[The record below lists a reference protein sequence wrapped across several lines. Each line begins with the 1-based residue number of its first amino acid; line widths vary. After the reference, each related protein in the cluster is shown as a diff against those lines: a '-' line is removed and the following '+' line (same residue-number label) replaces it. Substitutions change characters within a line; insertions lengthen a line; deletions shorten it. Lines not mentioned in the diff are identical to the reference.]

1 MENHTYKHI
10 ELTGT
15 SEKSM
20 DGAIQNAITKA
31 AKTLHNLRWFRV
43 TESSGRIENGK
54 VTQWQVTMKVGFT
67 LSK

>member
-1 MENHTYKHI
+1 MENHTYKLI

-15 SEKSM
+15 SEKDM
-20 DGAIQNAITKA
+20 EDAIQNAISKA
-31 AKTLHNLRWFRV
+31 SKTVHDLRWFRV

-67 LSK
+67 LTD